1 MNKGQSY
8 EFISSLL
15 VKLVTDSDKYEDI
28 GDDDGNKWCW
38 WSENN

>member
-1 MNKGQSY
+1 
-8 EFISSLL
+8 
-15 VKLVTDSDKYEDI
+15 VTDSDKYEDI